1 MGRIKVL
8 ADSLINRIAAGEVV
22 ERPASV
28 VKELVENSLDAG
40 ATRVEVLLR
49 AGGRQEI
56 RVTDDGRGMDRDDA
70 LLAVERHATSKV
82 ASADDLHRIATLGFR
97 GEALSSI
104 AAVSRF
110 TLATA
115 VADGEG
121 TEVEVHGGRI
131 HAVRQ
136 AGLPKGTSIRVE
148 RLFYNVPARRKF
160 LRGEGTELSH
170 ILRWMTRYALAFP
183 EKTFRLQQ
191 GDRRLLDAEATP
203 EFVERITQIYGREF
217 AERLLPFEGRQGDLL
232 IHGFA
237 GRPVDGLPRRDH
249 QHYVIN
255 GRAVQDRVLSHAV
268 MDAYGNTMPRGRFPA
283 IVLLIKMDPDA
294 VDVNVHPQKTEVRFR
309 SSSEVHDLTREAV
322 AAALSQESAIPSLTE
337 LRPDSI
343 PSPAASSVREST
355 LRYFDRSDRPDRSAT
370 SFGEATSDVR
380 RYGPPPRRPVPS
392 MPSGEFAGNLVDDSE
407 QQESVPRRIAVPLA
421 QYRESYIVA
430 QDKEGLVLV
439 DQHAAHERVIFER
452 YLADAQVNEV
462 ETQRLL
468 FPVTVDLAPSDAALV
483 DAELEEFRRLGFS
496 LEPFGGNSVRL
507 DAIPA
512 VGSELDPEA
521 FFREVLGEADRC
533 RSATADVSQIR
544 HKLVTT
550 AACHAAIKVNY
561 PLTSPEM
568 QQLLDD
574 LYQTEN
580 PTTCPHGRPAV
591 FRLTLDEIE
600 RAFRRR

>member
-8 ADSLINRIAAGEVV
+8 ADGLINRIAAGEVV

-40 ATRVEVLLR
+40 ANRVEVLLR

-121 TEVEVHGGRI
+121 TEVEVHGGRVQ
-131 HAVRQ
+131 AVRQ
-136 AGLPKGTSIRVE
+136 AGLPKGTSIKVE

-160 LRGEGTELSH
+160 LRSEGTELSH

-203 EFVERITQIYGREF
+203 ELVERVRQIYGREF

-232 IHGFA
+232 VHGFA

-283 IVLLIKMDPDA
+283 IVLLVEMDPDA

-322 AAALSQESAIPSLTE
+322 AAALSQESAIPSLTD

-343 PSPAASSVREST
+343 PFPASSRVRDSAP
-355 LRYFDRSDRPDRSAT
+355 RYLDRSAT
-370 SFGEATSDVR
+370 PSDESTSEIR
-380 RYGPPPRRPVPS
+380 RHGPPPRRPTPPTPVTP
-392 MPSGEFAGNLVDDSE
+392 MPTGEFTGNLVDDSE
-407 QQESVPRRIAVPLA
+407 RAEPVPRRVAVPLA

-430 QDKEGLVLV
+430 QDQEGIVLV

-452 YLADAQVNEV
+452 YLADAQENAV

-468 FPVTVDLAPSDAALV
+468 FPVTVDLAPSDAALIGE
-483 DAELEEFRRLGFS
+483 ELEEFRRLGFA
-496 LEPFGGNSVRL
+496 LEPFGGDSVRL
-507 DAIPA
+507 DAVPA
-512 VGSELDPEA
+512 VGSDLDPEE

-533 RSATADVSQIR
+533 RAAASDVSQIR

-580 PTTCPHGRPAV
+580 PTTCPHGRPAI

>member
-8 ADSLINRIAAGEVV
+8 ADALINRIAAGEVV

-40 ATRVEVLLR
+40 STRVEVLLR

-121 TEVEVHGGRI
+121 TEVEVHGGRV

-160 LRGEGTELSH
+160 LRSEGTELSH

-191 GDRRLLDAEATP
+191 GDRRLLDAEATS
-203 EFVERITQIYGREF
+203 ELVERVRQIYGREF
-217 AERLLPFEGRQGDLL
+217 AERLLPFEGRQGGLL
-232 IHGFA
+232 VRGFA

-268 MDAYGNTMPRGRFPA
+268 IDAYGNTMPRGRFPA
-283 IVLLIKMDPDA
+283 IVLLIEMDPDA
-294 VDVNVHPQKTEVRFR
+294 VDVNVHPQKTEVRFQ
-309 SSSEVHDLTREAV
+309 SSSEVHDLTREAI

-343 PSPAASSVREST
+343 PSPAANSVREST
-355 LRYFDRSDRPDRSAT
+355 LRYLDRSA
-370 SFGEATSDVR
+370 E
-380 RYGPPPRRPVPS
+380 YGPPSRRPAPS
-392 MPSGEFAGNLVDDSE
+392 PTVAPMPTGEFAGNLVDDSE
-407 QQESVPRRIAVPLA
+407 RPEAGPRRVAVPLA

-430 QDKEGLVLV
+430 QDREGLVLV

-452 YLADAQVNEV
+452 YLADAQENVV

-468 FPVTVDLAPSDAALV
+468 FPVTVELAPSDAALIGE
-483 DAELEEFRRLGFS
+483 ELEEFRRLGFA

-507 DAIPA
+507 DAVPE
-512 VGSELDPEA
+512 VGSDLDPEE

-533 RSATADVSQIR
+533 RAAASDVSQIR

-568 QQLLDD
+568 QRLLDD